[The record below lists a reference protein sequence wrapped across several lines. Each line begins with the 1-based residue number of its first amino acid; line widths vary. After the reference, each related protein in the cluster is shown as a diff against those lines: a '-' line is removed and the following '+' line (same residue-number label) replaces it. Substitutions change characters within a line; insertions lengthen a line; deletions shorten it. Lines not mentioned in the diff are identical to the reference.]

1 MTTPAD
7 RRHASPDDDS
17 RAEGGH
23 GPPTELVSTRSHV
36 TQLIDSHE
44 VLKAAHDALNLAAQ
58 GALADKERKMQESE
72 SLPGTYLMIFRQQ
85 FDLLD
90 AKELKQV
97 KFRGRAT
104 EHFKPWQR
112 KGTSFCQSKRTGFRA
127 ALEWAETHSTEILNA
142 TVVPWDDVEAA
153 AAKLQDFLF
162 QILNG
167 NALLL
172 IDKPALNEGIWESWR
187 LLV

>member
-1 MTTPAD
+1 
-7 RRHASPDDDS
+7 
-17 RAEGGH
+17 
-23 GPPTELVSTRSHV
+23 
-36 TQLIDSHE
+36 
-44 VLKAAHDALNLAAQ
+44 
-58 GALADKERKMQESE
+58 
-72 SLPGTYLMIFRQQ
+72 MIFRQQ

-97 KFRGRAT
+97 KSCGRAA

-112 KGTSFCQSKRTGFRA
+112 KGTAFCQSRRTCFRA
-127 ALEWAETHSTEILNA
+127 ALEWAETQGTEILNA
-142 TVVPWDDVEAA
+142 TLVPWDHAEAA
-153 AAKLQDFLF
+153 AAKLQDFLL

-172 IDKPALNEGIWESWR
+172 IDKPALNEGSWESWR